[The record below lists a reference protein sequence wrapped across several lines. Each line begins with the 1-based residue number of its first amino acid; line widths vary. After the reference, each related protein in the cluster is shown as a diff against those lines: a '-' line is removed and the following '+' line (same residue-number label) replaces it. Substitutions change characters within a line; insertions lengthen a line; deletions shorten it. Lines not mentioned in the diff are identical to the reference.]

1 MNLESMK
8 IFFLGNILGMLS
20 LFSYQLSMGF
30 FDDDLKKIGEYIKI
44 GGKRMSKVSTKINR
58 IKRKLD
64 NISGLDDDFIMS
76 SVNKVDL
83 FVDIILSDVENYLKE
98 NKLNGTIFKN
108 LK

>member
-1 MNLESMK
+1 
-8 IFFLGNILGMLS
+8 
-20 LFSYQLSMGF
+20 
-30 FDDDLKKIGEYIKI
+30 
-44 GGKRMSKVSTKINR
+44 MSKVSTKINR

-108 LK
+108 LKWGKVSRSKLRYFFICKFPYL

>member
-1 MNLESMK
+1 
-8 IFFLGNILGMLS
+8 
-20 LFSYQLSMGF
+20 
-30 FDDDLKKIGEYIKI
+30 
-44 GGKRMSKVSTKINR
+44 MSKVSTKINR

-76 SVNKVDL
+76 SVNKIDL

>member
-1 MNLESMK
+1 
-8 IFFLGNILGMLS
+8 
-20 LFSYQLSMGF
+20 
-30 FDDDLKKIGEYIKI
+30 
-44 GGKRMSKVSTKINR
+44 MSKVSIKINR

>member
-1 MNLESMK
+1 
-8 IFFLGNILGMLS
+8 
-20 LFSYQLSMGF
+20 
-30 FDDDLKKIGEYIKI
+30 
-44 GGKRMSKVSTKINR
+44 MSKVSTKINR

-76 SVNKVDL
+76 SVNKIDL
-83 FVDIILSDVENYLKE
+83 FVDIILSDINLYLKE

>member
-1 MNLESMK
+1 
-8 IFFLGNILGMLS
+8 
-20 LFSYQLSMGF
+20 
-30 FDDDLKKIGEYIKI
+30 
-44 GGKRMSKVSTKINR
+44 MSKVSTKINR

-98 NKLNGTIFKN
+98 NKLNGTIFKK